1 LNINGLALSFT
12 TTVTIF
18 LNSSRSNK
26 HRSCCYHRHVS
37 IALPCNTIDAIDA
50 LDAVIVIMPDS
61 VVTDANVIAVG
72 DNAVTAAAT
81 DDAAILLDTVP
92 NLHNFEVGNVTN
104 IK

>member
-1 LNINGLALSFT
+1 MNINGLSLSIT

-18 LNSSRSNK
+18 INSSRSNK

-37 IALPCNTIDAIDA
+37 IALPRNTIDA

-81 DDAAILLDTVP
+81 DDAAILLDVVP